1 MSGSKISS
9 SNPRDLYDASTTT
22 TTTTSSGTSRK
33 PQAIKPD
40 DFRFTLEEFQKLAS
54 GKYNAGNIVLTSKG
68 KLDIA
73 NNHRHWTIL
82 NTKKISP
89 EDAFAVR
96 AAFIDALTSRAGL
109 PPDKLAR
116 VCERLGIN
124 EDLAAR
130 NERAFTPLTRQEVRE
145 IIDANIAD
153 INAGHAY
160 PTLRTGDEIHANTSQ
175 STLQERA
182 RIRNELNAVSAG
194 QIDRDATS
202 DFSRTMDVLFKADYR
217 TCGTS
222 ELRDML
228 DFARKLQG
236 MVGILQ
242 PDADEEE
249 VATQAGRGSH
259 RAISYFDRTR
269 SDSDALAV
277 DPKTS
282 HVVYVL
288 NAGGKR
294 REIHLGDPKELADKL
309 EACMRRMNTVLAG
322 GQGSG
327 VVDSRSSAEDEQSA
341 PVEQPVGPAAAPVAP
356 AAAPVAPP
364 EEPVAPPEDPVVH
377 AEVPVAHT
385 EQPVVASGQPVA
397 PAEQP
402 VAPAVQPVEYKM
414 GIEVTWM
421 KGILD
426 PNKDFANCP
435 FQELEKMGE
444 FLHDL
449 QPKLSQLLN
458 HQFGSAQ
465 EDFEYGHLIPL
476 DGFANHAV
484 AIDNSTGQAG
494 LVVSEGGAREFV
506 PLGDA
511 ASLEARIA
519 TAAGRIDEVAARILD
534 QQMAKPV
541 ITSQEQFR
549 TFIQDLHTH
558 PLTTQFGGETPKVD
572 SANDGY
578 GVQRNIFTYKGLVF
592 RCADEDPE
600 EVFAHGFTSE
610 NPLSDPNNLRAA
622 MGLGVPWQDPQG
634 NHGYQ
639 DLGATGR
646 NGVST
651 AKTIGQAI
659 HYLQP
664 SNAARG
670 IRRIYVIDTTKLPGS
685 ESAWDLDANFHG
697 NDFHRLS
704 PTVPNGEVNISSIP
718 PNAIVGCVVP
728 GNNEIQKSVD
738 KGEFEEAVGM
748 LGGYDI
754 RFNTGYAA

>member
-9 SNPRDLYDASTTT
+9 SNSRDTFGGLYDASTTT
-22 TTTTSSGTSRK
+22 TTTTTTTTSSGASRK

-82 NTKKISP
+82 NTRKVSP

-124 EDLAAR
+124 EDLTAR

-153 INAGHAY
+153 INAGHGY

-236 MVGILQ
+236 MVRFLQ
-242 PDADEEE
+242 PDTDEEE
-249 VATQAGRGSH
+249 VATQAGWDSH
-259 RAISYFDRTR
+259 TAISYFDRTR
-269 SDSDALAV
+269 SGSDALAV
-277 DPKTS
+277 DPQTR

-288 NAGGKR
+288 KVGGKR

-322 GQGSG
+322 GQGSR
-327 VVDSRSSAEDEQSA
+327 VVDSSSSAEDEQSA
-341 PVEQPVGPAAAPVAP
+341 PVK
-356 AAAPVAPP
+356 
-364 EEPVAPPEDPVVH
+364 
-377 AEVPVAHT
+377 
-385 EQPVVASGQPVA
+385 QPVA

-402 VAPAVQPVEYKM
+402 VAPAEQPVVPAAAPVGPAVAPVAPAVRPVEYKM

-558 PLTTQFGGETPKVD
+558 PLTTQFGGETPKGD

-738 KGEFEEAVGM
+738 KGKFEEAVGM